1 MRKLIFIT
9 MIAIATNAHAE
20 TGIKIEYDTK
30 TEKVKILEKTNNKD
44 CLKQVENSK
53 KLLKSA
59 SNGKSGKI
67 KMTFICY

>member
-1 MRKLIFIT
+1 MKKLIVL
-9 MIAIATNAHAE
+9 MIASISINAHAE
-20 TGIKIEYDTK
+20 TRIKIEYDTK